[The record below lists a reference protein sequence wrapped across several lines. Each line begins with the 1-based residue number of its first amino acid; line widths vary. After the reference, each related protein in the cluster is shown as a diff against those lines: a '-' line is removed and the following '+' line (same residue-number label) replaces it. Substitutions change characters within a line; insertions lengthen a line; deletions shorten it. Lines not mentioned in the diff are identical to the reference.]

1 MFITKKHLPRR
12 AVLKAAGV
20 SLALPFLDAM
30 VPAGTALAQTAA
42 VPRLRT
48 GFFYIPHGAIMGNTS
63 HGPSLDKWT
72 PSGSGAT
79 FKLSPILASLE
90 PYKKYV
96 SSFGNLQNAAT
107 AGSVHS
113 FTPATWLSATRPDTG
128 APRAHMATTL
138 DQVIAKIIGQETPLP
153 SLEVAAETTVQSA
166 AGGGGYYSTLSF
178 RDAESPLPMEPNPR
192 KVFLQ
197 LFGEGDTPQERATI
211 NTRTSSLLDLILE
224 GTKSLKGNLGNG
236 DRAALDGYLES
247 VREVE
252 RRTQKA
258 GAKDLSAL
266 TIPEAPV
273 GEQDAFAEQVKLM
286 FDLVALAYQ
295 ADLTRVASYIM
306 AAEGTNRTVQPH
318 RYSGFLPSRLTPRQR
333 SDENRKAG
341 QDPDVAPR
349 AVCGL
354 RQEDGGDA
362 RRSGI
367 AARSLD
373 LHVRIEHEQQR
384 PTRQLPGA
392 EHRGWRRQRQDEAR
406 WPAYRAAGAHADRES
421 PPDAASEGRCRTRRV
436 RRQHGH
442 DRGGLRVMAVSLNRR
457 DVLKGALGVFAT
469 WTSSRV
475 LSAQQAFGGVRRLT
489 DQMTVVDGG
498 GSNVLAFFTGEGF
511 VLVDGGAPKSFEK
524 VMASL
529 DANAKVNTLFNTHHH
544 VDQTGNNEMFS
555 AGTKI
560 VAHKRTLEW
569 MSADHWIQADDRY
582 EKARPKV
589 ARPTETFLASGSL
602 NTGRRADRLRVP
614 ASGPYERRYL
624 CPLQECKRSG
634 GGRRGIAAARSRAR
648 LPDRSVDRRARGCD
662 GCPPD
667 ARE

>member
-1 MFITKKHLPRR
+1 MFITKRHIPRR

-42 VPRLRT
+42 VPKLRT

-63 HGPSLDKWT
+63 HGPSLDRWT

-79 FKLSPILASLE
+79 FTLSPILASLE

-211 NTRTSSLLDLILE
+211 NTRTNSLLDLILE

-236 DRAALDGYLES
+236 DRAVLDGYLES

-258 GAKDLSAL
+258 AAKDLSAF

-273 GEQDAFAEQVKLM
+273 GELDSFAEQVKLM

-306 AAEGTNRTVQPH
+306 AAEGTNRTYNHIGIPDSFHPVSH
-318 RYSGFLPSRLTPRQR
+318 HANDLT
-333 SDENRKAG
+333 
-341 QDPDVAPR
+341 
-349 AVCGL
+349 
-354 RQEDGGDA
+354 
-362 RRSGI
+362 
-367 AARSLD
+367 
-373 LHVRIEHEQQR
+373 RIEKLARIQTWHLEQFAAFVKKM
-384 PTRQLPGA
+384 A
-392 EHRGWRRQRQDEAR
+392 ETPDGQGSLLDHSIFMYGSNMSNS
-406 WPAYRAAGAHADRES
+406 DR
-421 PPDAASEGRCRTRRV
+421 
-436 RRQHGH
+436 H
-442 DRGGLRVMAVSLNRR
+442 DNYPEPNI
-457 DVLKGALGVFAT
+457 
-469 WTSSRV
+469 
-475 LSAQQAFGGVRRLT
+475 
-489 DQMTVVDGG
+489 VVGG
-498 GSNVLAFFTGEGF
+498 GNGKMRLGGQHLVLPERTPIANLHLTLLQKVGVERDTFGDSTG
-511 VLVDGGAPKSFEK
+511 
-524 VMASL
+524 
-529 DANAKVNTLFNTHHH
+529 T
-544 VDQTGNNEMFS
+544 
-555 AGTKI
+555 I
-560 VAHKRTLEW
+560 
-569 MSADHWIQADDRY
+569 AD
-582 EKARPKV
+582 
-589 ARPTETFLASGSL
+589 L
-602 NTGRRADRLRVP
+602 
-614 ASGPYERRYL
+614 
-624 CPLQECKRSG
+624 
-634 GGRRGIAAARSRAR
+634 
-648 LPDRSVDRRARGCD
+648 
-662 GCPPD
+662 
-667 ARE
+667 